1 MPGLAQV
8 MYNAQ
13 MIRTWSLLLRNAHR
27 HRYIVGGRNDTLTL
41 QESPHLMHPV
51 ENHTQ
56 VGSAGRGLCSYRGQW

>member
-1 MPGLAQV
+1 

-27 HRYIVGGRNDTLTL
+27 HRYIVGGRNDTLAL

-56 VGSAGRGLCSYRGQW
+56 VRVADCNLRGKWELCRKS